1 MPRAGLA
8 YERSSRVSQALI
20 AGFSLAVAVM
30 AGWLVL
36 MIMSSHDGNT
46 TTADTAD
53 LSPPVKQPPRVEN
66 LPPARPSIINRV
78 SPLPEATPWPD
89 QAASLPLSGP
99 TAAPVGTTPT
109 TAYATSSLTTS
120 RSLAPT
126 PVTTTSLTPNSL
138 TTPGIV
144 DRVAPADDP
153 AVQTETAPTAIV
165 PLPPPRPRRVVSI
178 PIPRPRPQIDEPAE
192 PAQRSLFD
200 YLVDRQR

>member
-1 MPRAGLA
+1 MPRPGLA
-8 YERSSRVSQALI
+8 YERSSRISQALI

-89 QAASLPLSGP
+89 QAASLPLSP
-99 TAAPVGTTPT
+99 PAAAPVGTTST
-109 TAYATSSLTTS
+109 TAYATSSLTTPP
-120 RSLAPT
+120 SLAPT
-126 PVTTTSLTPNSL
+126 SVTTTSLTA
-138 TTPGIV
+138 PGPI

-200 YLVDRQR
+200 FLVDRQK